1 MRDLKGRR
9 QAEILRIIREQDV
22 ETQEQMLDQ
31 LGRRGIRATQATI
44 SRDIKELNLV
54 KQPGRDGN
62 YRYVCPAPKPVEH
75 SFAGRLKNIFKEGV
89 ASCEAAQNIVVVKTM
104 PGLAPAAAAALDGME
119 LDGFVGSLAGDD
131 TAILIMRTN
140 RVAEELTREIES
152 MLEG

>member
-9 QAEILRIIREQDV
+9 QAEILRIIREQDI

-62 YRYVCPAPKPVEH
+62 YSYVCPAPKPAEH

-119 LDGFVGSLAGDD
+119 LEGFVGSLAGDD
-131 TAILIMRTN
+131 TALMVMRDMES
-140 RVAEELTREIES
+140 AKSLCEEIHE
-152 MLEG
+152 MLK

>member
-9 QAEILRIIREQDV
+9 QAEILSIIQEYDI
-22 ETQEQMLDQ
+22 ETQDQ
-31 LGRRGIRATQATI
+31 LLDKLREKGMKSTQATI

-62 YRYVCPAPKPVEH
+62 YRYVCPAPKPAEH

-119 LDGFVGSLAGDD
+119 LEGFVGSLAGDD

-140 RVAEELTREIES
+140 QVAEELAREIES